1 MDAAFSIIA
10 ILLQILQV
18 VDFVVRIVTT
28 ITGTPAE

>member
-28 ITGTPAE
+28 ITGAPAE